1 VVEAERKKGEEL
13 KRKIEREERH
23 QEELVRTP

>member
-1 VVEAERKKGEEL
+1 VVDAKSKKGEEL
-13 KRKIEREERH
+13 KRKIERAVRH